1 MKTNIKYLPI
11 WGMLLLFFSACS
23 PESENGMEESTEIC
37 NRLWIRGEIVGAA
50 VATKADG
57 TSTDAGTD
65 TDTSEG
71 TDPSTGE
78 GIKAEVDGLGSYTKF
93 VEGSEIGF
101 FSFHKN
107 NCDGN
112 HTGDEDDESDTAP
125 DTYYKNR
132 KLTYT
137 AEKKFE
143 DLGYD
148 ESKGPVFLPS
158 LGSTFAYFPYSEGEA
173 PNDYKKLEENEF
185 YINIFKEEN
194 VVEDI
199 LTASAVKLSTSV
211 NYGFRHEF
219 SMLLFYLGEG
229 FNEEDQ
235 NTTEGFTVHLTQKIL
250 GAHVTRK
257 WENDRE
263 RLIFTVDRGDVND
276 ADAGPGYSMFKT
288 GPSIIGYDT
297 EGRAVYR
304 VILPPDSEVDYIEL
318 KDQNEKLQKVR
329 LPKTVLPKL
338 EPSHKYPLTIKMDG
352 VEPTVYPHSISKW
365 EEEGEVEIPKP
376 AGIRSLEELQEWI
389 ALYNDEDDK
398 KHLEDEDNVE
408 NPFTKYGT
416 KESGGHWTF
425 YIRANIDCANLTD
438 EDGVLIDEL
447 GENVTL
453 DGGKYVLSNLTLKA
467 TTGGNAGIIGNMKGI
482 LKGLRLE
489 NVTVT
494 GGGSGTS
501 AGCIAAIISGGQVL
515 DCTVKMANM
524 TGSGFVGVLAGTMS
538 GGVANRCRFRG
549 MVMAPLHLPA
559 GQQKTYQGIVG
570 KMEAEAA
577 FGGDIINQVNFVK
590 K

>member
-65 TDTSEG
+65 TDAGES
-71 TDPSTGE
+71 TDPGTG
-78 GIKAEVDGLGSYTKF
+78 GDVKAKFDVLGSYTEF

-107 NCDGN
+107 GCDGD
-112 HTGDEDDESDTAP
+112 HTNGEGDESATATP
-125 DTYYKNR
+125 TYYQNR

-143 DLGYD
+143 DLEGPSD
-148 ESKGPVFLPS
+148 GPVFLPS
-158 LGSTFAYFPYSEGEA
+158 LGSTFAYFPYSADKA
-173 PNDYKKLEENEF
+173 PDDYKKLEANEF
-185 YINIFKEEN
+185 YINIFKGEN

-199 LTASAVKLSTSV
+199 LIASAVKLSTSV
-211 NYGFRHEF
+211 NYSFKHQF

-229 FNEEDQ
+229 FNEEDK
-235 NTTEGFTVHLTQKIL
+235 NAESGITVHLTQKIL

-257 WENDRE
+257 WENGRE
-263 RLIFTVDRGDVND
+263 RLTFTVDRGDVND
-276 ADAGPGYSMFKT
+276 AGPGYSEFKT
-288 GPSIIGYDT
+288 GPSIEGSDK
-297 EGRAVYR
+297 GRAVYR
-304 VILPPDSEVDYIEL
+304 VILPPGSEVDYIEL
-318 KDQNEKLQKVR
+318 KDQNQKLQKVR

-338 EPSHKYPLTIKMDG
+338 ESGYKYPLTIKMDG

-365 EEEGEVEIPKP
+365 EEKEGVEIPEP
-376 AGIRSLEELQEWI
+376 AGIRSLEELQGWI
-389 ALYNDEDDK
+389 TLYNDEDNQQ
-398 KHLEDEDNVE
+398 HLEDEDNVN

-416 KESGGHWTF
+416 KENGHWTF

-467 TTGGNAGIIGNMKGI
+467 APGGNAGIIGNMKGN

-489 NVTVT
+489 NVTVI

-549 MVMAPLHLPA
+549 MVMAPLHLSA

>member
-1 MKTNIKYLPI
+1 MKINIKYLPI

-50 VATKADG
+50 VATKADD
-57 TSTDAGTD
+57 TDTDAGTD
-65 TDTSEG
+65 TGEG
-71 TDPSTGE
+71 TDPGTGE
-78 GIKAEVDGLGSYTKF
+78 GIKAEIDGLGSYTKF

-107 NCDGN
+107 GCNGSHTDGE
-112 HTGDEDDESDTAP
+112 GDESDTAP
-125 DTYYKNR
+125 DTYYQNR

-143 DLGYD
+143 DLDYD

-158 LGSTFAYFPYSEGEA
+158 LGSTFAYFPYSDAGQASTGYE
-173 PNDYKKLEENEF
+173 KTLEQNEF
-185 YINIFKEEN
+185 YINIFKEKN

-229 FNEEDQ
+229 FNEENQ
-235 NTTEGFTVHLTQKIL
+235 NAEDGIIVHLTKKIL
-250 GAHVTRK
+250 GAHVTRE
-257 WENDRE
+257 WVGDRE

-288 GPSIIGYDT
+288 GPSIKGYDT
-297 EGRAVYR
+297 KGRAVYR

-365 EEEGEVEIPKP
+365 EEKEEVEIPEP
-376 AGIRSLEELQEWI
+376 AGIRSLEKLQEWI
-389 ALYNDEDDK
+389 TLYNSDDGK
-398 KHLEDEDNVE
+398 KFLEAEDNE
-408 NPFTKYGT
+408 DNPFTKYGT

-438 EDGVLIDEL
+438 EDGVLINEL

-467 TTGGNAGIIGNMKGI
+467 TTGGNAGIIGNMKGN